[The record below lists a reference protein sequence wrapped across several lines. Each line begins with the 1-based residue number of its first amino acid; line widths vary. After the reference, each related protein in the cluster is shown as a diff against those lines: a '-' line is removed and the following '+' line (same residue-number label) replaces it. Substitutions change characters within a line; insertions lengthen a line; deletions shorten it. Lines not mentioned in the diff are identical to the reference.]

1 MMLSQ
6 EYLRQLAEV
15 FIYYVLPADEG
26 KSECLHFLI
35 RELLTENVLGLAI
48 DTFSD
53 PDFIVNGIINARAF
67 PTYFLSFFFFSKSYR
82 VIQYYFCS
90 FCFFSPRFYCPPL
103 MCKDPLSRKSTFT
116 LRLN

>member
-1 MMLSQ
+1 MVLSQ

-53 PDFIVNGIINARAF
+53 PDFIVNGIINASAF
-67 PTYFLSFFFFSKSYR
+67 LFFFFS
-82 VIQYYFCS
+82 
-90 FCFFSPRFYCPPL
+90 FFLFVEL
-103 MCKDPLSRKSTFT
+103 
-116 LRLN
+116 LNHIIISVSSIIGSIARP